1 MSGMTLAYVV
11 VGMGLITFA
20 LRLSLI
26 LGVNRIRLPAPLR
39 LSLKYAAPAVL
50 SAIIFTE
57 LATPGGELNLSFTNW
72 RLIAGIAGGLIAWRT
87 RNVLLTIAGGMIVL
101 WLLQWIGGTV
111 GG

>member
-1 MSGMTLAYVV
+1 MTLTYIV
-11 VGMGLITFA
+11 VGMGLITFG

-26 LGVNRIRLPAPLR
+26 IGVNRVKLPAPLE

-57 LATPGGELNLSFTNW
+57 LASPGGDLNLSLGNW
-72 RLIAGIAGGLIAWRT
+72 RLLAGIVAGVVAWRT
-87 RNVLLTIAGGMIVL
+87 KNVLFTIAAGMIVL
-101 WLLQWIGGTV
+101 WLLQWLGGTV

>member
-1 MSGMTLAYVV
+1 MTLTYVI
-11 VGMGLITFA
+11 VGMGIMTFA

-26 LGVNRIRLPAPLR
+26 IGVNRVTLPAPLE

-57 LATPGGELNLSFTNW
+57 LASPGGELNLSFTNW
-72 RLIAGIAGGLIAWRT
+72 RLLAGIVAVLIAWRT
-87 RNVLLTIAGGMIVL
+87 KNVLITIAVGMIVL
-101 WLLQWIGGTV
+101 WLLQWIGGPL